1 MDRVTVIGSGGWG
14 TAVAVMLAD
23 KGLSSIHLWSARPET
38 AERLRSER
46 ENRTQLPGVSLPKSI
61 AIETDPAVVRG
72 ADLVIV
78 AVPTAHL
85 PTVLER
91 FAPYQQ
97 DGLPI
102 VSLTKGILFP
112 SFERPSQL
120 ITRVLKPSR
129 IAVLSGPNHAEE
141 IARGLPASAV
151 VASPDQSFAEGCRD
165 VFGTPRFRVYS
176 NRDLVGVELAGAY
189 KNVLGI
195 AAGLSDGL
203 NLGDNAKAALLT
215 RGLVEMTRFG
225 LAFGADPDTFTGL
238 AGIGDLIVTCF
249 SRHGRNRRLG
259 ERIALGESLAQAT
272 SGPQIAEGA
281 NTVKSVRAIAL
292 ERSLDL
298 PIAREVHAVL
308 FEAVKPTVAMHE
320 LMNRSLKD
328 ERRP

>member
-1 MDRVTVIGSGGWG
+1 MMAHRRH
-14 TAVAVMLAD
+14 
-23 KGLSSIHLWSARPET
+23 SSVHLWCARPET
-38 AERLRSER
+38 AKRLRAER
-46 ENRTQLPGVSLPKSI
+46 ENRAQLPGVPLPQSI

-72 ADLVIV
+72 ADLVIF

-85 PTVLER
+85 PSVLER
-91 FAPYQQ
+91 FAPFCH
-97 DGLPI
+97 DGLSV

-112 SFERPSQL
+112 SFERPSEL
-120 ITRVLKPSR
+120 IARFLKPSR

-151 VASPDQSFAEGCRD
+151 VASPDQSFAERCRD

-176 NRDLVGVELAGAY
+176 NRDIVGVELAGAY

-195 AAGLSDGL
+195 AAGLGDGL

-225 LAFGADPDTFTGL
+225 MAFGADPDTFTGL

-259 ERIALGESLAQAT
+259 ERIALGESLAEAT
-272 SGPQIAEGA
+272 AGPQIAEGA
-281 NTVKSVRAIAL
+281 NTVKSVRAIAI

-298 PIAREVHAVL
+298 PIAGEVHAVL
-308 FEAVKPTVAMHE
+308 FEGVPPTVAMHE